1 MNPRSADSGDAA
13 LRIEAWLLDSAV
25 LLPDGPQRGGVA
37 GWLDADG
44 RPEFVYLE
52 ITGYYLTALA
62 WLAEGAAG
70 SRDGATQILDRGR
83 AALDWMRAATADGG
97 VPPTR
102 LYLSPGHDD
111 WRNRAVFSFDLAMAV
126 RGAAC
131 FGAVDPAGDA
141 TSLVRDLVARLNEV
155 SPDTGPLASHALLD
169 PEGGDLPGRW
179 STRPGPHH
187 IKAAAAILGLPPGV
201 LDPGLVAACHAT
213 VAHWADAMT
222 TSWPCSELH
231 PLLYGLEGLL
241 MLEPPARERILD
253 LAEPIYGRLLALQ
266 APDGSLPDTLAA
278 SSGVRA
284 DVLAQAL
291 RAGELLRGA
300 GRLQG
305 HEWSARLDGLAEAL
319 LAHVRPDG
327 GVLFSLDQQVSNAWC
342 AMFAHQALTLHARA
356 GDGTPAARA
365 ARLLV

>member
-1 MNPRSADSGDAA
+1 MSPRSADIGDAA

-25 LLPDGPQRGGVA
+25 QLPGGPHRGGVA

-52 ITGYYLTALA
+52 ITGYYLTTLA
-62 WLAEGAAG
+62 WLAGGAAD
-70 SRDGATQILDRGR
+70 SQDRADQALDRGR
-83 AALDWMRAATADGG
+83 AALDWMRAACADGA

-102 LYLSPGHDD
+102 LYLSPGQDD

-131 FGAVDPAGDA
+131 FAAVDQAADA
-141 TSLVRDLVARLNEV
+141 TSVVRDLVARLNEV
-155 SPDTGPLASHALLD
+155 SPGAAPLASHALANSA
-169 PEGGDLPGRW
+169 GGDLPERW

-187 IKAAAAILGLPPGV
+187 IKAAAAILGLPPAV
-201 LDPGLVAACHAT
+201 PEPGLIAACRTT
-213 VAHWADAMT
+213 VAHWADALT

-241 MLEPPARERILD
+241 MLESTPRERMLD

-266 APDGSLPDTLAA
+266 AADGSLPDTLEG
-278 SSGVRA
+278 SGGVRA

-291 RAGELLRGA
+291 RAGELLRAA
-300 GRLQG
+300 GRLRG
-305 HEWSARLDGLAEAL
+305 HEWGGRLDGLAAAL

-327 GVLFSLDQQVSNAWC
+327 GVLFSLDQHVSNTWC

-356 GDGTPAARA
+356 GDAMPAGRA
-365 ARLLV
+365 AALLV